1 MAGEDERYREQR
13 DGPCPRLVWATGDE
27 TPAAGIDS
35 GPSETASTPGI
46 HDGGGI
52 DARTA
57 AHWRLSDERCCRCC

>member
-35 GPSETASTPGI
+35 GPSETASTPG
-46 HDGGGI
+46 HPRRWWYRRENRRPLETLR
-52 DARTA
+52 RTV
-57 AHWRLSDERCCRCC
+57 LSVL